1 MLVKSQDGIIALNN
15 DNVDMYRVSDKW
27 DGRFK
32 VIARVNDNE
41 FVIGRY
47 SSKEKCA
54 MAISMILDCY
64 TMNLLFMRGQ
74 DENPRDLFDDYV
86 ADQPLGVFE
95 MPQED
100 EIYEDR
106 TD

>member
-1 MLVKSQDGIIALNN
+1 MLVKSQDGAVVLNN
-15 DNVDMYRVSDKW
+15 DTVTMYRISDKW

-54 MAISMILDCY
+54 TAISMILDCY
-64 TMNLLFMRGQ
+64 TMNSLFMRGQ

-100 EIYEDR
+100 EID
-106 TD
+106 